1 MSITAGDF
9 INQLAINSGIASDDA
24 NLKKLLSSVTFAS
37 QEIPSELAEKIQSN
51 HLTVEAAKANPAI
64 ISHFREANFSAVDR
78 ELMDALKEIGLDE
91 EINKVLTPKN
101 TIKNI
106 KPALKKLAELKEKQA
121 TAATDGL
128 TGKAAEYQKQIEALT
143 RQIGETNAN
152 AAAEKQTLLKQ
163 FEGER
168 KEWVI
173 NQMLSNYEYAGEQ
186 RKEVQTK
193 LAKILLDDHLKEKG
207 YQTKYENGN
216 LELVTSEGTPVFD
229 NNTKITL
236 KAFTDKLVADNK
248 LIKVSGATP
257 PANNGA
263 NGNPQ
268 QPFIKPNTNGTPTV
282 FDKHLSDQL
291 ANAGITLP

>member
-1 MSITAGDF
+1 MLTAGDF
-9 INQLAINSGIASDDA
+9 INQLAINSGISQDDA

-37 QEIPSELAEKIQSN
+37 QEIPAELAEKIQAN
-51 HLTVEAAKANPAI
+51 HLTIEAAKANPAI
-64 ISHFREANFSAVDR
+64 ISHFREANFSTVDR
-78 ELMDALKEIGLDE
+78 EFLEGFKELGVEE
-91 EINKVLTPKN
+91 EINKLLSPKN

-106 KPALKKLAELKEKQA
+106 KPALKALAELKVKEAKA
-121 TAATDGL
+121 TADGA
-128 TGKAAEYQKQIEALT
+128 TGKAAEYQKQIDALT

-152 AAAEKQTLLKQ
+152 AAAEKQNLLKQ

-193 LAKILLDDHLKEKG
+193 LAKILLDETLKEKG
-207 YQTKYENGN
+207 YQTKYDNGN

-263 NGNPQ
+263 NGTPQ
-268 QPFIKPNTNGTPTV
+268 QPFNIKPQGAQPTV
-282 FDKHLSDQL
+282 YDKHLTEQL
-291 ANAGITLP
+291 ANAGINLP